1 MVHGDF
7 KDLPRKA
14 ASDKVLHDKAFEI
27 VCNAKYDEY
36 QRELASMS
44 TNIFDK
50 KTKDTITYT
59 GTGISGDQQL
69 INELHRPITREFK
82 KRKIYSS
89 LRDKI

>member
-1 MVHGDF
+1 MMNINVNWH
-7 KDLPRKA
+7 
-14 ASDKVLHDKAFEI
+14 
-27 VCNAKYDEY
+27 
-36 QRELASMS
+36 QWS

-82 KRKIYSS
+82 KRKIYYS
-89 LRDKI
+89 LRDKIWDADLADMQLLSKYN